1 MGKKIKKLGITGF
14 IITGPIIC
22 LCVECR
28 QIVEEFMS
36 PTATAFVAP
45 IFMVGNGI
53 GNAPPLLHF

>member
-1 MGKKIKKLGITGF
+1 MRRK
-14 IITGPIIC
+14 P
-22 LCVECR
+22 VECR

-53 GNAPPLLHF
+53 ENAPLSHF